1 MLLSFFPFFIHFY
14 NRFFIGIDNN
24 KFDIK
29 KILLNFFYYY
39 YFFFFFGCCF
49 SSSLS
54 LHTIVNA
61 KRFYM
66 NYSDV
71 QTRYLLPIDTLVCH
85 RVFFPWFSIS
95 CTELITCT
103 GQLCQCQCQGG
114 IYLPSKLFLMKI
126 SLMP

>member
-1 MLLSFFPFFIHFY
+1 MFICFFLFFLFLYTFITDFLLVLITISS
-14 NRFFIGIDNN
+14 
-24 KFDIK
+24 IK
-29 KILLNFFYYY
+29 KKFFLIFFLLLLL
-39 YFFFFFGCCF
+39 FFGCCF

-85 RVFFPWFSIS
+85 CVFFPWFSIS

-103 GQLCQCQCQGG
+103 GQLCQCQGG